1 MLCGRLRA
9 TFSVFPIPF
18 VPRPTRVVRSSGHC
32 IQWRHR
38 LPHGP
43 PWPEP
48 GTLET
53 LRAGLRLIALRS
65 LSDPDAADEVVQETL
80 ARGLTAFEE
89 GRLQNPTKIGA
100 YFRGIARHVIADMLR
115 DRSRTE
121 SLAGNAETA
130 TGHGHTDAL
139 AVLISRE
146 DKARVVRALAALDP
160 RSRECLTLSFYEG
173 LTPAQIAK
181 RLSEPAPR
189 VRKRHSRALQYL
201 RAAFFS
207 ETSGESPARLT
218 DPNGHDPGRCPT
230 LLRNA
235 RPSDARRAS
244 LPGPNDAGAANER

>member
-1 MLCGRLRA
+1 M
-9 TFSVFPIPF
+9 
-18 VPRPTRVVRSSGHC
+18 
-32 IQWRHR
+32 
-38 LPHGP
+38 PHGP

-53 LRAGLRLIALRS
+53 LRTGLRLIALRS

-121 SLAGNAETA
+121 SLAGHAETA

-160 RSRECLTLSFYEG
+160 RSRECLTLGFYEG
-173 LTPAQIAK
+173 LTPAQIAE
-181 RLSEPAPR
+181 RLGEPSPR
-189 VRKRHSRALQYL
+189 VRKRRSRALQHL
-201 RAAFFS
+201 REAFFAQTADKS
-207 ETSGESPARLT
+207 QKRLT
-218 DPNGHDPGRCPT
+218 DSKGHVSGRSPT
-230 LLRNA
+230 LLRNV
-235 RPSDARRAS
+235 RPSDARRERS
-244 LPGPNDAGAANER
+244 PGPDDARAMNER